1 MYKHGPYL
9 EASAQVILIDS
20 FGLLAADDDVPE
32 HCWHSLPTLLKL
44 FLFPVDKHSVL
55 NCVRSATVLG
65 KMTRALTYS
74 PLMTVVDLPLPG
86 HGDLDIKLVLGG

>member
-20 FGLLAADDDVPE
+20 FGLLADDDDV
-32 HCWHSLPTLLKL
+32 PTLLKL

-74 PLMTVVDLPLPG
+74 PLMTVADLPLPG